1 MDELDRDLACLG
13 DRLKERAGAR
23 ALLQRQ
29 AEVLECDGE
38 THRKRADVL
47 NQVVALLAAAQE
59 VWRGG
64 FEAAVSELVSPGLT
78 GVFGEPLTLVVEM
91 GIQGDLPVAHFF
103 VVDSTGLKTEL
114 MEADGGGL
122 VNVTSF
128 LLHTIVLLAA
138 RPSLGRL
145 LILDESF
152 GNLSADFLPQAAVLL
167 RRICEEGRF
176 QLIVIAQ
183 TGREALVE
191 AGDVVYDFT
200 KRDGTTQF
208 RRLRGGAEGV
218 WPNA

>member
-1 MDELDRDLACLG
+1 MDELDSDLARLG
-13 DRLKERAGAR
+13 DLLKERAGAR

-29 AEVLECDGE
+29 AGVLERDAE
-38 THRKRADVL
+38 THRKRAEVL

-64 FEAAVSELVSPGLT
+64 FEAAVGEHVSRGLS
-78 GVFGEPLTLVVEM
+78 GVFGEPLELVVEM
-91 GIQGDLPVAHFF
+91 GVQADLPVAHFRIR
-103 VVDSTGLKTEL
+103 DSTGLETEI

-128 LLHTIVLLAA
+128 LLKVLVLLAT
-138 RPSLGRL
+138 RPALARL
-145 LILDESF
+145 LVLDESF
-152 GNLSADFLPQAAVLL
+152 SNVSSDILPQVASLL
-167 RRICEEGRF
+167 RHMCDEGKCQF
-176 QLIVIAQ
+176 IVIAQ

-200 KRDGTTQF
+200 KRDGVTQF
-208 RRLRGGAEGV
+208 RRLRGGAEGC

>member
-1 MDELDRDLACLG
+1 VLDSELAALG
-13 DRLKERAGAR
+13 DLLKRRVGAR
-23 ALLQRQ
+23 AVLERQ
-29 AEVLECDGE
+29 AEALQRDIE
-38 THRKRADVL
+38 THRKRAGVL
-47 NQVVALLAAAQE
+47 NHVVALLAAAQE
-59 VWRGG
+59 MWRGG

-103 VVDSTGLKTEL
+103 VMDSTGLKTEL

-191 AGDVVYDFT
+191 AGDVVYDFA
-200 KRDGTTQF
+200 KRDGVTKVRQ
-208 RRLRGGAEGV
+208 LRAPES

>member
-1 MDELDRDLACLG
+1 MLDSELAALG
-13 DRLKERAGAR
+13 DLLKRRVGAR
-23 ALLQRQ
+23 AVLERQ
-29 AEVLECDGE
+29 AEALQRDIE
-38 THRKRADVL
+38 THRKRAGVL
-47 NQVVALLAAAQE
+47 NHVVALLAAAQE
-59 VWRGG
+59 MWRGG

-103 VVDSTGLKTEL
+103 VMDSTGLKTEL

-191 AGDVVYDFT
+191 AGDVVYDFA
-200 KRDGTTQF
+200 KRDGVTKVRQ
-208 RRLRGGAEGV
+208 LRAPES

>member
-1 MDELDRDLACLG
+1 VLDSDLAALG
-13 DRLKERAGAR
+13 DLLKQRAGAR
-23 ALLQRQ
+23 AVLQRQ
-29 AEVLECDGE
+29 AEALQRDAE
-38 THRKRADVL
+38 THRKRAEVL
-47 NQVVALLAAAQE
+47 NHVVALLAAAQE
-59 VWRGG
+59 MWRGG

-91 GIQGDLPVAHFF
+91 GIQGDLPVAHFR
-103 VVDSTGLKTEL
+103 VRDSTGLETEL

-138 RPSLGRL
+138 RPALGRL

-152 GNLSADFLPQAAVLL
+152 GNLSADFLPQAAALL
-167 RRICEEGRF
+167 RRIAEEGRF

-191 AGDVVYDFT
+191 AGDVVYDFA
-200 KRDGTTQF
+200 KRDGVTKVQQ
-208 RRLRGGAEGV
+208 LRAPES